1 MSERGIE
8 ADHTTLYRWV
18 QCYAPEMQGHLMN
31 IHSAPDLVMLGLEK
45 ACFLQK
51 NNDFF

>member
-1 MSERGIE
+1 MVVSLQNVNKLFIV
-8 ADHTTLYRWV
+8 A
-18 QCYAPEMQGHLMN
+18 QGHLMN

-51 NNDFF
+51 NNGFS